1 MCTQQFEKLVNLYR
15 GLGRPAMADSQ
26 FVFEGKLTDNLI
38 PLKELWDEHNPMLSD
53 FEISF
58 DGSSVGTYFG
68 DSFPSNVDNNKEVKL
83 KVSLPGGDFQ
93 FVDSLDVFLAFD
105 NKLNMGLDVENVYLV
120 QEDYIFGENT
130 NNETIK
136 NTLIL
141 SHFINELS
149 KLANY
154 IDRIDDNGRL
164 KIVFIDTGNSK
175 KSPPIV
181 IEPNISIENASY
193 PTVDLS
199 VFNNINNH
207 ENDNAH
213 VQEKQSMFRVSL
225 IEVLRE
231 VEREE
236 GNFNNLI
243 KHWELLKETYYGNFE
258 CYLTNFSFLKQKKE
272 AAENYMSV
280 SSKIS
285 NTLSSISGKLFG
297 LPISIGV
304 ALAILKSSQKFESI
318 LTLIGVAITSL
329 LILFT
334 IQDQRKVL
342 CSIRAS
348 IDALFSHTKSAKF
361 GELSDLIASHKRD
374 LFSQADKLN
383 LVMVIFLIL
392 SIIPFI
398 LSLLVYLSKFEP
410 ALVIKFDEYISIFMK
425 QLLS

>member
-1 MCTQQFEKLVNLYR
+1 MCAQQFEKLVNLYR
-15 GLGRPAMADSQ
+15 GLGRPTMTDSQ
-26 FVFEGKLTDNLI
+26 FVFEGKLRNNLI
-38 PLKELWDEHNPMLSD
+38 QLKELWDEHNPMLSD

-68 DSFPSNVDNNKEVKL
+68 DSFPSNVDNNKEVTL

-120 QEDYIFGENT
+120 QEDYVFGETT

-164 KIVFIDTGNSK
+164 KIVFIDTGSSK
-175 KSPPIV
+175 KTPPIV

-207 ENDNAH
+207 EKDNAH

-231 VEREE
+231 VDRED

-304 ALAILKSSQKFESI
+304 ALAILKSSQKFEGI

-361 GELSDLIASHKRD
+361 GELSVLIASHKRD

-392 SIIPFI
+392 STTPFI

-410 ALVIKFDEYISIFMK
+410 AIVIKFDEFISIFMK

>member
-1 MCTQQFEKLVNLYR
+1 MYL
-15 GLGRPAMADSQ
+15 
-26 FVFEGKLTDNLI
+26 LI
-38 PLKELWDEHNPMLSD
+38 PEVLKK
-53 FEISF
+53 
-58 DGSSVGTYFG
+58 T
-68 DSFPSNVDNNKEVKL
+68 
-83 KVSLPGGDFQ
+83 
-93 FVDSLDVFLAFD
+93 
-105 NKLNMGLDVENVYLV
+105 
-120 QEDYIFGENT
+120 
-130 NNETIK
+130 
-136 NTLIL
+136 
-141 SHFINELS
+141 
-149 KLANY
+149 
-154 IDRIDDNGRL
+154 
-164 KIVFIDTGNSK
+164 
-175 KSPPIV
+175 PPIV
-181 IEPNISIENASY
+181 LEPKISIDNASY
-193 PTVDLS
+193 PAVDLS

-213 VQEKQSMFRVSL
+213 VQEKQSMFRVSV

-231 VEREE
+231 VDGEE
-236 GNFNNLI
+236 DNFNKLI

-304 ALAILKSSQKFESI
+304 ALAILKSSEKFESI

-342 CSIRAS
+342 YSIRAS
-348 IDALFSHTKSAKF
+348 IDALFSHTKSAKS
-361 GELSDLIASHKRD
+361 GELSELIASHKRD

-383 LVMVIFLIL
+383 SVMVIFLIL
-392 SIIPFI
+392 SVTPFI

-410 ALVIKFDEYISIFMK
+410 AIVIKFDEYISIFMK

>member
-1 MCTQQFEKLVNLYR
+1 MCAQQFEKLVNLYR
-15 GLGRPAMADSQ
+15 GLGRPVMADSQ
-26 FVFEGKLTDNLI
+26 FVFEGKLKNNLI
-38 PLKELWDEHNPMLSD
+38 QLKELWDEHNPMLSD

-58 DGSSVGTYFG
+58 NGSSVGTYFG
-68 DSFPSNVDNNKEVKL
+68 DSFPINVDNNKEVTL

-120 QEDYIFGENT
+120 QEDYVFGENT
-130 NNETIK
+130 NNEIIK
-136 NTLIL
+136 NTLRL
-141 SHFINELS
+141 SQFINELS

-164 KIVFIDTGNSK
+164 KIVFIDTGSSK
-175 KSPPIV
+175 KIPPIV

-231 VEREE
+231 VDRDD

-304 ALAILKSSQKFESI
+304 ALAILKSSQKFEGI

-348 IDALFSHTKSAKF
+348 IDALFSHTKSAKS
-361 GELSDLIASHKRD
+361 GELSELIASHKRD

-392 SIIPFI
+392 SITPLI

-410 ALVIKFDEYISIFMK
+410 AIVIKFNEYISIFMK

>member
-1 MCTQQFEKLVNLYR
+1 MCTQQFEKLVNFYR
-15 GLGRPAMADSQ
+15 GLGRPAMTDSQ
-26 FVFEGKLTDNLI
+26 FVFKGKLRDNFI
-38 PLKELWDEHNPMLSD
+38 QLKELWDEHNPMLSD

-58 DGSSVGTYFG
+58 DDSSAGTYFG
-68 DSFPSNVDNNKEVKL
+68 DNFPINIDHDKEITL

-93 FVDSLDVFLAFD
+93 FVDSLDVFLSFD
-105 NKLNMGLDVENVYLV
+105 NKLNMGLDVDNVYLV
-120 QEDYIFGENT
+120 QEDYFFGEKTDNPI
-130 NNETIK
+130 IK

-141 SHFINELS
+141 SQFINELS

-154 IDRIDDNGRL
+154 IDRIDDNGHL
-164 KIVFIDTGNSK
+164 KIVFIDTGSSK
-175 KSPPIV
+175 RTPPIV
-181 IEPNISIENASY
+181 IEPNISIKNASSSS
-193 PTVDLS
+193 VDLS

-231 VEREE
+231 VDRDDS
-236 GNFNNLI
+236 NFNNLI

-304 ALAILKSSQKFESI
+304 ALTILKSSEKFESI
-318 LTLIGVAITSL
+318 LTLFGVVITSL

-342 CSIRAS
+342 YSIRAS
-348 IDALFSHTKSAKF
+348 IDALFSHTKSARS
-361 GELSDLIASHKRD
+361 GELSELIAAHKRD

-383 LVMVIFLIL
+383 LVMIIFLVL
-392 SIIPFI
+392 STTPFI

-410 ALVIKFDEYISIFMK
+410 TLFIKLNTYTSIFFK

>member
-1 MCTQQFEKLVNLYR
+1 MCAQQFEKLVNLYR
-15 GLGRPAMADSQ
+15 GLGRPAMTDSQ
-26 FVFEGKLTDNLI
+26 FVFEGKLRDNLI
-38 PLKELWDEHNPMLSD
+38 QLKELWDEHNPMLSD

-58 DGSSVGTYFG
+58 DGSSFGTYFG
-68 DSFPSNVDNNKEVKL
+68 DSFPINVDNNKEITL

-120 QEDYIFGENT
+120 QEDYVFGENT
-130 NNETIK
+130 NNGTIK
-136 NTLIL
+136 NILTL
-141 SHFINELS
+141 SHLINELS

-164 KIVFIDTGNSK
+164 KIVFIDTGSSK
-175 KSPPIV
+175 KIPPIV
-181 IEPNISIENASY
+181 IEPNISIEIASY

-231 VEREE
+231 VDRED

-361 GELSDLIASHKRD
+361 GELSELIASHKRD

-392 SIIPFI
+392 SITPFI

-410 ALVIKFDEYISIFMK
+410 DIVIKFDAYISIFMK

>member
-1 MCTQQFEKLVNLYR
+1 MCVQQFEKLVSLYR
-15 GLGRPAMADSQ
+15 GLGRPAMIDSQ
-26 FVFEGKLTDNLI
+26 FFFEGKLRDSLI
-38 PLKELWDEHNPMLSD
+38 QLKELWDEHNPMLSD

-58 DGSSVGTYFG
+58 DGSSAGTYFG
-68 DSFPSNVDNNKEVKL
+68 DIFPTNIDANKEIKL

-93 FVDSLDVFLAFD
+93 FVDSLDVFLSFD

-120 QEDYIFGENT
+120 QEDYVFGEKT
-130 NNETIK
+130 KNEIIK
-136 NTLIL
+136 NALVL

-154 IDRIDDNGRL
+154 IDRIDGNGRL
-164 KIVFIDTGNSK
+164 KIVFIDTGSSK
-175 KSPPIV
+175 KIPPVV
-181 IEPNISIENASY
+181 IEPNISMENASY
-193 PTVDLS
+193 PTIDLS

-231 VEREE
+231 MNREDD
-236 GNFNNLI
+236 NFNNLI

-280 SSKIS
+280 SRKIS
-285 NTLSSISGKLFG
+285 STLSSISGKLFG

-304 ALAILKSSQKFESI
+304 ALTILKSSQKFESI

-342 CSIRAS
+342 YSIRAS
-348 IDALFSHTKSAKF
+348 IDALFSHTKSTKS
-361 GELSDLIASHKRD
+361 GELSELITSHKRD

-383 LVMVIFLIL
+383 VVMVIFLIL
-392 SIIPFI
+392 SITPFI
-398 LSLLVYLSKFEP
+398 LSLLVYLLKFEP
-410 ALVIKFDEYISIFMK
+410 AIVIKFDMFISIFMR

>member
-1 MCTQQFEKLVNLYR
+1 MCAQQFEKLVNLYR
-15 GLGRPAMADSQ
+15 GLGRPPMADSQ
-26 FVFEGKLTDNLI
+26 FVFEGKLKDNLI
-38 PLKELWDEHNPMLSD
+38 QLKELWDEHNPMLSD

-58 DGSSVGTYFG
+58 DGLSVGTYFG
-68 DSFPSNVDNNKEVKL
+68 DSFPTNIDNNKEVIL

-93 FVDSLDVFLAFD
+93 FVDSLDVFLSFD

-120 QEDYIFGENT
+120 LEDYVFGEKT
-130 NNETIK
+130 NNEKIK

-141 SHFINELS
+141 SQFINELS

-164 KIVFIDTGNSK
+164 KIVFIDIGSSK
-175 KSPPIV
+175 KIPPIV

-231 VEREE
+231 VDREDD
-236 GNFNNLI
+236 NFNNLI

-285 NTLSSISGKLFG
+285 STLSSISGKLFG

-342 CSIRAS
+342 YSIRAS
-348 IDALFSHTKSAKF
+348 IDALFSHTKSAKS
-361 GELSDLIASHKRD
+361 GELSELISSHKRD

-392 SIIPFI
+392 SIMPFI

-410 ALVIKFDEYISIFMK
+410 DILINFDTYITTFMK

>member
-1 MCTQQFEKLVNLYR
+1 MCSQQFEKLVNLYR
-15 GLGRPAMADSQ
+15 GLGRPAMTDSQ
-26 FVFEGKLTDNLI
+26 FVFQGELRDNLI
-38 PLKELWDEHNPMLSD
+38 KLKELWDEHNPMLSD
-53 FEISF
+53 FEMSCN
-58 DGSSVGTYFG
+58 GSSVGTYFG
-68 DSFPSNVDNNKEVKL
+68 DSFPTNIDNNKEITL

-93 FVDSLDVFLAFD
+93 FVDSLDVFLSFD

-120 QEDYIFGENT
+120 QEDYIFGEKE
-130 NNETIK
+130 NNERIK
-136 NTLIL
+136 NTLVL
-141 SHFINELS
+141 SRFINELS

-175 KSPPIV
+175 KIPPIV

-193 PTVDLS
+193 PTVDLT

-231 VEREE
+231 VDREDD
-236 GNFNNLI
+236 NFNNLI
-243 KHWELLKETYYGNFE
+243 KQWELLKETYYGNFE

-285 NTLSSISGKLFG
+285 STLSSISGKLFG

-304 ALAILKSSQKFESI
+304 ALAILKSSEKFESI

-342 CSIRAS
+342 HSIRAS
-348 IDALFSHTKSAKF
+348 IDALFSHTKSAKS
-361 GELSDLIASHKRD
+361 GELSELIASHKKD
-374 LFSQADKLN
+374 LFSQIDKLN

-392 SIIPFI
+392 SITPFI
-398 LSLLVYLSKFEP
+398 LSLLVYLLKFEP
-410 ALVIKFDEYISIFMK
+410 DIVIKFDTYILIFMK

>member
-1 MCTQQFEKLVNLYR
+1 MSAQQFEKLVNLYR
-15 GLGRPAMADSQ
+15 GLGRPAMTDSQ
-26 FVFEGKLTDNLI
+26 FVFKGKLRDNLTQ
-38 PLKELWDEHNPMLSD
+38 LKELWDEHNPMLSD
-53 FEISF
+53 FEILFS
-58 DGSSVGTYFG
+58 DSNAGTYFS
-68 DSFPSNVDNNKEVKL
+68 DIFPINIDHDTDVTL

-93 FVDSLDVFLAFD
+93 FVDSLDVFLSFD

-120 QEDYIFGENT
+120 QEDYIFGEKTDNLK
-130 NNETIK
+130 IK

-164 KIVFIDTGNSK
+164 KIVFIDTGSSK
-175 KSPPIV
+175 KTPPIV
-181 IEPNISIENASY
+181 LEPKISIDNASY
-193 PTVDLS
+193 PAVDLS

-213 VQEKQSMFRVSL
+213 VQEKQSMFRVSV

-231 VEREE
+231 VDGKED
-236 GNFNNLI
+236 NFNKLI

-304 ALAILKSSQKFESI
+304 ALAILKSSEKFESI

-342 CSIRAS
+342 YSIRAS
-348 IDALFSHTKSAKF
+348 IDALFSHTKSAKS
-361 GELSDLIASHKRD
+361 GELSELIASHKRD

-383 LVMVIFLIL
+383 SVMVIFLIL
-392 SIIPFI
+392 SITPFI

-410 ALVIKFDEYISIFMK
+410 AIVIKFDEYISIFMK

>member
-1 MCTQQFEKLVNLYR
+1 MCAQQFEKLVNLYR
-15 GLGRPAMADSQ
+15 GLGRPAMTDSQ
-26 FVFEGKLTDNLI
+26 FFYEGKLGDNLI
-38 PLKELWDEHNPMLSD
+38 QLKELWDEHNPMLSD

-58 DGSSVGTYFG
+58 DGLSIGTYFG
-68 DSFPSNVDNNKEVKL
+68 DNFPININNNKEVTL
-83 KVSLPGGDFQ
+83 RVSLPSGDFQ
-93 FVDSLDVFLAFD
+93 FVDSLDSFLSFD
-105 NKLNMGLDVENVYLV
+105 NKLNMGLNVENVYLV
-120 QEDYIFGENT
+120 QEDYVFGEDT
-130 NNETIK
+130 KNETIK

-164 KIVFIDTGNSK
+164 KIVFIDIGSSK
-175 KSPPIV
+175 KNPPIV

-207 ENDNAH
+207 ESDNAH

-231 VEREE
+231 VNRADD
-236 GNFNNLI
+236 NFNNLI

-342 CSIRAS
+342 YSIRSS
-348 IDALFSHTKSAKF
+348 IDALFSHTKSAKS
-361 GELSDLIASHKRD
+361 GELSELIASHKRD

-392 SIIPFI
+392 SITPFI
-398 LSLLVYLSKFEP
+398 LSLLVYLSKYEP
-410 ALVIKFDEYISIFMK
+410 AILIRLDTYMSIFIK
-425 QLLS
+425 QLFS